1 VLTGTVR
8 SLIVTRMARNLYAVS
23 SARILLSLSI
33 QVPRTAT
40 IIPPGP
46 PTIAQ
51 RHLEFL
57 SDRVDD
63 RFGRS
68 AIISASAQ
76 ESGTLP
82 ISFKRPQATDTM
94 RADEPA
100 TAECSHGS
108 WPSFAMQAWYQSVR
122 SLPNSMSPETG

>member
-1 VLTGTVR
+1 
-8 SLIVTRMARNLYAVS
+8 MARNLIRGLKRPNFVEPLHS
-23 SARILLSLSI
+23 GSAHCNDHSAGAADERSASLASPLAAS
-33 QVPRTAT
+33 PRLVA
-40 IIPPGP
+40 
-46 PTIAQ
+46 
-51 RHLEFL
+51 LEFL
-57 SDRVDD
+57 SDGVDD